1 VYRSEAAATTTTTT
15 TIMGYDVA
23 IGAAYAVLYT
33 VLASFTILSMVTAF
47 GGSNKLLH
55 KLGCIMIPV
64 APTEEEVSKEMK
76 SADFFLAA
84 RNSASAR

>member
-1 VYRSEAAATTTTTT
+1 
-15 TIMGYDVA
+15 MGYDVA

-33 VLASFTILSMVTAF
+33 ALGSFTILSMVTAF

-55 KLGCIMIPV
+55 KLGCVMIPV
-64 APTEEEVSKEMK
+64 APTEDEVSKEMK

-84 RNSASAR
+84 RNSASGR

>member
-1 VYRSEAAATTTTTT
+1 
-15 TIMGYDVA
+15 MYDVA
-23 IGAAYAVLYT
+23 VAAAYAVLYS
-33 VLASFTILSMVTAF
+33 VLGGFTILSLVTAF

-55 KLGCIMIPV
+55 KLGCVMIPV
-64 APTEEEVSKEMK
+64 ASSDDEVTKEMK